1 LTGIVLIIEM
11 TGNYTLILPLFV
23 ACFSAQIVA
32 DWLGVVPIYEALL
45 EKNIRKSA
53 SRELAL
59 SKGVDS

>member
-1 LTGIVLIIEM
+1 
-11 TGNYTLILPLFV
+11 
-23 ACFSAQIVA
+23 
-32 DWLGVVPIYEALL
+32 VPIYEALL